1 MRGRYLLLALLIA
14 APAYAQSATSDS
26 ASAGREWPT
35 SLQLTQWIG
44 AMGRDGLI
52 LSLHHD
58 GTFSLL
64 SMPFVK
70 KVDGYK
76 ARADEARM
84 AHGRWWVE
92 HDNQLCLAMYREH
105 SSSGDPLCFG
115 AEVDGAALHWGEMDL
130 RKQDYDRSPE
140 DMRQL
145 ERDARLATSPQP

>member
-1 MRGRYLLLALLIA
+1 MRGRVILFALLIA
-14 APAYAQSATSDS
+14 TPAYAQGASGDS
-26 ASAGREWPT
+26 AGVVKEWPT
-35 SLQLTQWIG
+35 ALQRTQWIG

-52 LSLHHD
+52 LTLHHD

-76 ARADEARM
+76 ARADEARL

-92 HDNQLCLAMYREH
+92 RDNQLCLAMYRQH
-105 SSSGDPLCFG
+105 SAAGDPLCFD
-115 AEVDGAALHWGEMDL
+115 AEVDGPALHWGEMDL
-130 RKQDYDRSPE
+130 RKQDYDRSPD
-140 DMRQL
+140 DMRQM